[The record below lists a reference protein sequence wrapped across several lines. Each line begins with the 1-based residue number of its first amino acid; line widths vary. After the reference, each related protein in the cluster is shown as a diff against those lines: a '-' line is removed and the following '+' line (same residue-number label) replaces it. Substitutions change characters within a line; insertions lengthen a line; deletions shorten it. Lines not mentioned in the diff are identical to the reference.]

1 MRMWTHEDVDTQYLW
16 TSLDLGTVLQAMDE
30 DMDSHA
36 QSMDI
41 PRLGTVDSGK
51 DEDVDRDEG

>member
-1 MRMWTHEDVDTQYLW
+1 MDIPRFRDR
-16 TSLDLGTVLQAMDE
+16 SSGKDE